1 MWSRLAEWEMSL
13 CRIVSMTGVTVN
25 VTPVTE
31 FILKELRVS
40 VWNLKTFNIL
50 TLDSKDIYKNDVG
63 NWVGIL
69 ETRRKS
75 STTKF
80 LVISHFS
87 CS

>member
-1 MWSRLAEWEMSL
+1 M
-13 CRIVSMTGVTVN
+13 TVN

-40 VWNLKTFNIL
+40 VWNLKTFIVL

-75 STTKF
+75 STNKD
-80 LVISHFS
+80 FS
-87 CS
+87 NFPF

>member
-13 CRIVSMTGVTVN
+13 CRIVSMTVN

-75 STTKF
+75 STNKD
-80 LVISHFS
+80 FS
-87 CS
+87 NFPF

>member
-13 CRIVSMTGVTVN
+13 CRIVSMTVN

-63 NWVGIL
+63 NWVEIL

-75 STTKF
+75 STNK
-80 LVISHFS
+80 VFS
-87 CS
+87 NFPF

>member
-13 CRIVSMTGVTVN
+13 CRIVSMTGATVN

-31 FILKELRVS
+31 FILKELRVP
-40 VWNLKTFNIL
+40 VWNLKTFIVL

-63 NWVGIL
+63 NWVEIL

-75 STTKF
+75 STNK
-80 LVISHFS
+80 VFS
-87 CS
+87 NFPF

>member
-13 CRIVSMTGVTVN
+13 CRIVSMTVN

-50 TLDSKDIYKNDVG
+50 TLESEDIYKNDVG

-75 STTKF
+75 STNK
-80 LVISHFS
+80 VFS
-87 CS
+87 NFPF

>member
-13 CRIVSMTGVTVN
+13 CRIISMTVN

-50 TLDSKDIYKNDVG
+50 TLESEDIYKNDVG

-80 LVISHFS
+80 LVISRFS
-87 CS
+87 

>member
-13 CRIVSMTGVTVN
+13 CRIVSMTVN

-40 VWNLKTFNIL
+40 VWNLKTFIVL
-50 TLDSKDIYKNDVG
+50 TLESEDIYKNDVG
-63 NWVGIL
+63 NWVEIL

-75 STTKF
+75 STNK
-80 LVISHFS
+80 VFS
-87 CS
+87 NFPF

>member
-13 CRIVSMTGVTVN
+13 CRIVSMTVN

-50 TLDSKDIYKNDVG
+50 TLESEDIYKNDVG

-75 STTKF
+75 STNKD
-80 LVISHFS
+80 FS
-87 CS
+87 NFPF